1 MKLTMSYYEKT
12 FPAAVRTFILGLKLL
27 VMSAVHVTILFP
39 LILPLQFKQTNLLL
53 KTDLDMQMKVLII
66 LPLLHFSDSQTFQE
80 CNYRISDFQYFIS
93 YNFSVDLTNL
103 SLSIFQQMNQK
114 AFTFKLGCLKIN
126 QLHLQNFHIHNNV
139 SKLISLMLH
148 CLHILCILHF
158 LSKQP
163 EHRKP

>member
-1 MKLTMSYYEKT
+1 
-12 FPAAVRTFILGLKLL
+12 
-27 VMSAVHVTILFP
+27 
-39 LILPLQFKQTNLLL
+39 
-53 KTDLDMQMKVLII
+53 MKVLII

-163 EHRKP
+163 EHRKPWRDIFISWKNSTWKLHLKAVTVQFLLELHDWSSVQKLNACTHTHSCYFRAPVM